1 VSPETGRPGKEIT
14 LVLGGA
20 QSGKSHYAQ
29 QLASRFERVTFLA
42 TARRTDAEMRKKIA
56 RHRRARPASWR
67 TIETPVGLGKAIR
80 SQSQNA
86 DLILI
91 DCLTVYADNVAGTGK
106 KRERHPKDCI
116 AEICDAIRACRAS
129 VIVVSNEVGS
139 GIVPEYQSGRIYRDL
154 LGRMN
159 QKIAQ
164 IADRVVLMIAG
175 LPVTIKDSNAHQPK
189 VDTNHPRPPVAELA
203 TMAFAKVSSVRKRDA
218 NDGAGN
224 Q

>member
-1 VSPETGRPGKEIT
+1 MSVSPETQRPKKEIT

-29 QLASRFERVTFLA
+29 QLASHFERVTFIA

-56 RHRRARPASWR
+56 RHRRVRPVSWK
-67 TIETPVGLGKAIR
+67 TIEAPVDLDNAIR

-86 DLILI
+86 GVLLI

-106 KRERHPKDCI
+106 KRKRHAKDRI
-116 AEICDAIRACRAS
+116 EEICDAIRACGAS

-139 GIVPEYQSGRIYRDL
+139 GIVPEYRSGRIYRDF
-154 LGRMN
+154 LGQMN

-175 LPVTIKDSNAHQPK
+175 LPVTIKGSNAHQSMGE
-189 VDTNHPRPPVAELA
+189 T
-203 TMAFAKVSSVRKRDA
+203 SDA
-218 NDGAGN
+218 RWEAGASGAPAN
-224 Q
+224 GARERHFHSQEMLK

>member
-1 VSPETGRPGKEIT
+1 MSPETGRPRKEIT

-20 QSGKSHYAQ
+20 RSGKSYYAQ
-29 QLASRFERVTFLA
+29 QLASHFARVMFLA

-56 RHRRARPASWR
+56 RHRRARPVSWR
-67 TIETPVGLGKAIR
+67 TIEAPVDLDKAIR
-80 SQSQNA
+80 SQSPNV

-91 DCLTVYADNVAGTGK
+91 DCLTVYVDNVAGTAK
-106 KRERHPKDCI
+106 KRQPHAKDCI
-116 AEICDAIRACRAS
+116 EEICDAIRACRAS

-154 LGRMN
+154 LGQMN

-175 LPVTIKDSNAHQPK
+175 VPLTIKDSNAYKPK
-189 VDTNHPRPPVAELA
+189 NETNDARWEAGGSRA
-203 TMAFAKVSSVRKRDA
+203 SANGIRKSQFRS
-218 NDGAGN
+218 
-224 Q
+224 QEMLK